1 MDIRLDGI
9 GHSYDEFEVMRDITL
24 DIPSGQIVCIVGPSG
39 CGKSTLLR
47 FIGGLEKPKR
57 GRVLQLGDPPTGCL
71 NPLTYIFQDFALLPW
86 RSVSGNISLVLEDHG
101 IKGLAAKTIIDDVL
115 ARTKLTDFA
124 KALPKQLSG
133 GMKQRVAIARALAVN
148 PAVMLMDEPLSALDS
163 QTRELLMDDLVE
175 LWTRQPFTAVYVTHN
190 LAEAVRLGHKV
201 VVLSRRPGQIRGCA
215 TKRGRPMRSCFMD
228 NTGKSVAFRGG
239 GFAPQSRRWVGV
251 LVFVALILFVEWGT
265 RAGWISA
272 LSLPRPSDVL
282 DTFRQLYES
291 GLLFKHLLP
300 SLSRLFVGALIGASI
315 GIAVGIMIG
324 LFSYVRSG
332 LVPLVAAIFPIPKIA
347 LLPLFVIWFGI
358 GEGSKYALIAFGTFT
373 PTVVA
378 TYGAVDNVDRTLI
391 RMGQS
396 FGLSWWSIVRKIVL
410 PGAMPGILSGLRIS
424 LAIAIILLVAAEMLG
439 AEYGIGAYILEAGSL
454 YDLERLFAGVVILS
468 LLGVLISALIGTFER
483 RLLGWRT

>member
-1 MDIRLDGI
+1 M
-9 GHSYDEFEVMRDITL
+9 SE
-24 DIPSGQIVCIVGPSG
+24 S
-39 CGKSTLLR
+39 
-47 FIGGLEKPKR
+47 EKTVTFR
-57 GRVLQLGDPPTGCL
+57 GR
-71 NPLTYIFQDFALLPW
+71 
-86 RSVSGNISLVLEDHG
+86 
-101 IKGLAAKTIIDDVL
+101 
-115 ARTKLTDFA
+115 
-124 KALPKQLSG
+124 
-133 GMKQRVAIARALAVN
+133 
-148 PAVMLMDEPLSALDS
+148 
-163 QTRELLMDDLVE
+163 
-175 LWTRQPFTAVYVTHN
+175 
-190 LAEAVRLGHKV
+190 
-201 VVLSRRPGQIRGCA
+201 
-215 TKRGRPMRSCFMD
+215 
-228 NTGKSVAFRGG
+228 
-239 GFAPQSRRWVGV
+239 GFAPKSRRWVGV
-251 LVFVALILFVEWGT
+251 TVFITLVLLAEWGT

-272 LSLPRPSDVL
+272 LSLPKPSDVI
-282 DTFRQLYES
+282 DTLVQLYNS
-291 GLLFKHLLP
+291 GLLFKHLGL
-300 SLSRLFVGALIGASI
+300 SLSRLVLGALIGVS
-315 GIAVGIMIG
+315 VGISVGILIG

-439 AEYGIGAYILEAGSL
+439 AEFGIGAYILEAGSL

-468 LLGVLISALIGTFER
+468 ALGVFVSAVIGAIER